1 MAKNPELKGRQ
12 VPSKTE
18 RQESKTSFKG
28 NKRSIK
34 WSLGQTQT
42 GQFIQFTYNSK
53 RRRVL
58 VLSEEHRS
66 SKQNSVLT
74 CIDLSMH
81 AFAPNILNRI
91 FDIGAFPRLINTA
104 ITDDDGFR
112 FFEINSSVDL
122 ETLVKTNTF
131 FKKNYKTFYR
141 KKMTGV
147 IKMWNPIFSPAMISK
162 LNILDVA

>member
-1 MAKNPELKGRQ
+1 MARTSEQKGRQ

-18 RQESKTSFKG
+18 RQASKTSFKG
-28 NKRSIK
+28 NERSIK

-58 VLSEEHRS
+58 VLSESWRS

-74 CIDLSMH
+74 CVDLTTH
-81 AFAPNILNRI
+81 GFAPNKLNRI
-91 FDIGAFPRLINTA
+91 FDIGAFPRLIRTA
-104 ITDDDGFR
+104 VTDTDGFR
-112 FFEINSSVDL
+112 FFEISPDSDL
-122 ETLVKTNTF
+122 EKLVKTNKF
-131 FKKNYKTFYR
+131 FQKNYKTFLR

-147 IKMWNPIFSPAMISK
+147 IKMWNPIFSPAMITK
-162 LNILDVA
+162 LNIQDIL